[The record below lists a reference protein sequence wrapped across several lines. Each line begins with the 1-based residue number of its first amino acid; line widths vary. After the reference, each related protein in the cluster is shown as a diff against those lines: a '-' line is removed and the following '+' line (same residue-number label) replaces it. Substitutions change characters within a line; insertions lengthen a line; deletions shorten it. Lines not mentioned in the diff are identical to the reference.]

1 MKLTSFWNIAMG
13 NYLKFYGNF
22 VFMEEKRKKFK
33 DTKVGEW
40 LSKNAP
46 KVLDVVG
53 DVLPDKGILGVV
65 KNLIDKDPDI
75 SLEQKMEY
83 ERLQNEFLIQQE
95 QQVSDRWKYDMS
107 SDSWLSK
114 NVRPLTVSALIL
126 FLFLLIFLDALEI
139 KFVVKESWIT
149 LYETIL
155 ITAIGG
161 YFVVRSVDK
170 KTKI

>member
-1 MKLTSFWNIAMG
+1 MVQNSEFC
-13 NYLKFYGNF
+13 GNF
-22 VFMEEKRKKFK
+22 VTMSDEKKKFK
-33 DTKVGEW
+33 DTKIGGW

-46 KVLDVVG
+46 KVLDAVG
-53 DVLPDKGILGVV
+53 DALPDKGVLGVV
-65 KNLIDKDPDI
+65 KNLIDRDPDLTI
-75 SLEQKMEY
+75 EQKMEY
-83 ERLQNEFLIQQE
+83 EKLQNDFLIQQE

-139 KFVVKESWIT
+139 KFIVKESWIS

>member
-1 MKLTSFWNIAMG
+1 MVQNSEFC
-13 NYLKFYGNF
+13 GNF
-22 VFMEEKRKKFK
+22 VTMSDEKKKFK
-33 DTKVGEW
+33 DTKIGGW

-53 DVLPDKGILGVV
+53 DALPDKGVLGIV
-65 KNLIDKDPDI
+65 KNLIDGDPDLTI
-75 SLEQKMEY
+75 EQKMEY
-83 ERLQNEFLIQQE
+83 EKLQNDFIVQQE

-126 FLFLLIFLDALEI
+126 FLFVLIFLDALEI
-139 KFVVKESWIT
+139 KFIVKESWIS

-170 KTKI
+170 KTKL

>member
-1 MKLTSFWNIAMG
+1 MVQNSR
-13 NYLKFYGNF
+13 FYGNF
-22 VFMEEKRKKFK
+22 VSMEEKRKKFK

-53 DVLPDKGILGVV
+53 DALPDKGVLGVI
-65 KNLIDKDPDI
+65 KNIIDGDPDLTI
-75 SLEQKMEY
+75 EQKMEY
-83 ERLQNEFLIQQE
+83 EKLQNDFLIQQE
-95 QQVSDRWKYDMS
+95 QQISDRWKYDMS

-126 FLFLLIFLDALEI
+126 FLFILIFLDALEI
-139 KFVVKESWIT
+139 KFIVKESWIS

-170 KTKI
+170 KVKI

>member
-1 MKLTSFWNIAMG
+1 
-13 NYLKFYGNF
+13 
-22 VFMEEKRKKFK
+22 MEEKRKKFK

-40 LSKNAP
+40 LFKNAP

-53 DVLPDKGILGVV
+53 DALPDKGVLGVI
-65 KNLIDKDPDI
+65 KNIIDGDPDLTI
-75 SLEQKMEY
+75 EQKMEY
-83 ERLQNEFLIQQE
+83 EKLQNDFLIQQE
-95 QQVSDRWKYDMS
+95 QQISDRWKYDMS

-126 FLFLLIFLDALEI
+126 FLFILIFLDALEI
-139 KFVVKESWIT
+139 KFIVKESWIS

-170 KTKI
+170 KVKI

>member
-1 MKLTSFWNIAMG
+1 MTI
-13 NYLKFYGNF
+13 
-22 VFMEEKRKKFK
+22 
-33 DTKVGEW
+33 
-40 LSKNAP
+40 
-46 KVLDVVG
+46 
-53 DVLPDKGILGVV
+53 
-65 KNLIDKDPDI
+65 
-75 SLEQKMEY
+75 EQKMEY
-83 ERLQNEFLIQQE
+83 ERLQNDFIAQQE
-95 QQVSDRWKYDMS
+95 QQVSDRWKYDMG

-126 FLFLLIFLDALEI
+126 FLFVLIFLDALEI
-139 KFVVKESWIT
+139 RFIVKESWIS

>member
-1 MKLTSFWNIAMG
+1 MVQNSEFC
-13 NYLKFYGNF
+13 GNF
-22 VFMEEKRKKFK
+22 VTMSDEKKKFK
-33 DTKVGEW
+33 DTKIGGW

-53 DVLPDKGILGVV
+53 DALPDKGVLGIV
-65 KNLIDKDPDI
+65 KNLIDGDPDLTI
-75 SLEQKMEY
+75 EQKMEY
-83 ERLQNEFLIQQE
+83 EKLQNDFIIQQE

-126 FLFLLIFLDALEI
+126 FLFVLIFLDALEI
-139 KFVVKESWIT
+139 EFIVKESWIS

-170 KTKI
+170 KTKL